1 MGFSRQEFWS
11 GLDFLLQGIFLTQGS
26 NLHLKSAALQADSLP
41 LSYLGSPT
49 MEYYSAIKMNEICSN
64 MDGPRDYHTK
74 WSKLDR
80 ERKTEKDIDVYA
92 RAHTHT
98 HILGWQKSSS
108 VFLVTSYRKTQ
119 RNFLANPIDILHC
132 AVLSHSVM
140 SDSLQHHRL

>member
-64 MDGPRDYHTK
+64 MDGPRDYHTQ

-80 ERKTEKDIDVYA
+80 ERHRRICTCT
-92 RAHTHT
+92 HTHT
-98 HILGWQKSSS
+98 HIRLAKKFISFLSNILQK
-108 VFLVTSYRKTQ
+108 
-119 RNFLANPIDILHC
+119 NPKELFGQPNRYFTLCC
-132 AVLSHSVM
+132 AE
-140 SDSLQHHRL
+140 SLRHV

>member
-98 HILGWQKSSS
+98 HTHTYWVGKKVHQFS
-108 VFLVTSYRKTQ
+108 
-119 RNFLANPIDILHC
+119 
-132 AVLSHSVM
+132 
-140 SDSLQHHRL
+140 

>member
-80 ERKTEKDIDVYA
+80 ERHRRICTCT
-92 RAHTHT
+92 HTHT
-98 HILGWQKSSS
+98 HIRLAKKFISFLSNILQK
-108 VFLVTSYRKTQ
+108 
-119 RNFLANPIDILHC
+119 NPKELFGQPNRYFTLCC
-132 AVLSHSVM
+132 AE
-140 SDSLQHHRL
+140 SLRHV

>member
-26 NLHLKSAALQADSLP
+26 NLHLKSAALQADSLA
-41 LSYLGSPT
+41 LSHLGSPT

-64 MDGPRDYHTK
+64 MAGPRDCHTE
-74 WSKLDR
+74 WSELDR
-80 ERKTEKDIDVYA
+80 EGKTEKTWTYM
-92 RAHTHT
+92 HTHT
-98 HILGWQKSSS
+98 SGWQKRSS

-119 RNFLANPIDILHC
+119 RNFLANPMYILHC
-132 AVLSHSVM
+132 AVLSHSVT